1 MSGRHT
7 MSFTVALFALLSF
20 LGSDIQSAEP
30 QTLLEETFTSELSK
44 DWYWGLGTWT
54 AKDGVLRGFESG
66 PRRHGPVKVR
76 KFPLKDAVVE
86 CDFRLEGKATFA
98 GIIFNGSQERG
109 HIVHLVMSKET
120 LRIISHPKMGE
131 HVDLLKQPNILTVG
145 DWHHVKIEFKGE
157 TITATIDGKTITASH
172 PCIAEEKQTFGLGGE
187 SGGPE
192 GEKAGALEFRGLKV
206 RSLP

>member
-1 MSGRHT
+1 MSGWHFMR
-7 MSFTVALFALLSF
+7 FTVALFVLLNF
-20 LGSDIQSAEP
+20 LGVDIQSAEP
-30 QTLLEETFTSELSK
+30 QTLLEESFTSELSK

-76 KFPLKDAVVE
+76 KFPLKDAVIE

-109 HIVHLVMSKET
+109 HIVHLVMSKDA
-120 LRIISHPKMGE
+120 LRILGHPRMGE

-145 DWHHVKIEFKGE
+145 DWHRVKIEFKGE

-192 GEKAGALEFRGLKV
+192 GEKAGALEFRRLKIIGL
-206 RSLP
+206 P